1 SLWRAR
7 SGRVGRP
14 PLLDSANGPTPVI
27 WSQPPGQYRGVSGE
41 KTIRAAHPVIVF
53 AGYESWAILY
63 VWRGSGKRV
72 QLAD

>member
-1 SLWRAR
+1 M
-7 SGRVGRP
+7 
-14 PLLDSANGPTPVI
+14 I
-27 WSQPPGQYRGVSGE
+27 WSQPPGEYRGVSGE